1 MNIMQKAVSCQG
13 ITKWFGE
20 GDARVQ
26 ALRGLDL
33 EIRMGE
39 LAMLVGPSGCGKTTL
54 ISIIAGLLD
63 ATEGKLEV
71 LGARPKEL
79 KPEEQIVF
87 RRKNLGFVFQQF
99 NLLPTLTAA
108 ENVAIPLFVA
118 GYQRNS
124 AVEKASDL
132 LSELGL
138 GDHLSHKPSQL
149 SGGQQQR
156 VAIARALIHDPR
168 LVVCDEPTS
177 ALDAKTGHKVM
188 ELFSEIALRSDRALI
203 VVTHDSR
210 IFDFAD
216 VITHMEDGRA
226 VAEERKETY
235 GRAEFNAMMS
245 SNAKH
250 QNWFERTV

>member
-1 MNIMQKAVSCQG
+1 MQRAVLAEG

-33 EIRMGE
+33 EIGMGE

-63 ATEGKLEV
+63 ASDGELEV
-71 LGARPKEL
+71 MGARLKEL
-79 KPEEQIVF
+79 SASEQVLF

-108 ENVAIPLFVA
+108 ENVAVPLFVA
-118 GYQRNS
+118 GVSRRPAIEQ
-124 AVEKASDL
+124 ASEL
-132 LSELGL
+132 LNELGL
-138 GDHLSHKPSQL
+138 GDRLAHLPADL

-156 VAIARALIHDPR
+156 VAIARALIHNPR
-168 LVVCDEPTS
+168 LIVCDEPTS
-177 ALDAKTGHKVM
+177 ALDAKTGHLVM
-188 ELFSEIALRSDRALI
+188 ELFSEVAVRPDRALI

-210 IFDFAD
+210 IFEFAD
-216 VITHMEDGRA
+216 TIAQMEDGR
-226 VAEERKETY
+226 VIGVERGKGIGHRLTREIVE
-235 GRAEFNAMMS
+235 ASA
-245 SNAKH
+245 
-250 QNWFERTV
+250 

>member
-1 MNIMQKAVSCQG
+1 MERAVFAEG

-20 GDARVQ
+20 GDAKVQ

-33 EIRMGE
+33 EIGMGE

-63 ATEGKLEV
+63 ATDGELEV
-71 LGARPKEL
+71 LGTRPKQL
-79 KPEEQIVF
+79 NAEEQILF

-108 ENVAIPLFVA
+108 ENVAVPLFIA
-118 GYQRNS
+118 GADRRQ
-124 AVEKASDL
+124 AIEQASEL
-132 LSELGL
+132 LNELGL
-138 GDHLSHKPSQL
+138 GDRLSYLPRDL

-156 VAIARALIHDPR
+156 VAIARALVHNPQ

-177 ALDAKTGHKVM
+177 ALDAKTGHLVM
-188 ELFSEIALRSDRALI
+188 ELFSEVAVSPDRALV

-210 IFDFAD
+210 IYEFAD
-216 VITHMEDGRA
+216 TIARMEDGRVIGVERGQSIGHNLA
-226 VAEERKETY
+226 KEIAEA
-235 GRAEFNAMMS
+235 GD
-245 SNAKH
+245 
-250 QNWFERTV
+250 

>member
-1 MNIMQKAVSCQG
+1 MQTAVSCSG

-33 EIRMGE
+33 GIRMGE

-63 ATEGKLEV
+63 ATEGELEV
-71 LGARPKEL
+71 LGARPQAL
-79 KPEEQIVF
+79 KPEEQILF

-99 NLLPTLTAA
+99 NLLPTLSAS
-108 ENVAIPLFVA
+108 ENVAVPLFVA
-118 GYQRNS
+118 GFPRRP
-124 AVEKASDL
+124 AIEKASDL
-132 LSELGL
+132 LNELGL
-138 GDHLSHKPSQL
+138 GDHLRNLPSQL

-188 ELFSEIALRSDRALI
+188 ELFADIAVRPDRALI

-226 VAEERKETY
+226 VGEERKD
-235 GRAEFNAMMS
+235 GNDNVLVGSMAS
-245 SNAKH
+245 STTH
-250 QNWFERTV
+250 QPWIERTI

>member
-1 MNIMQKAVSCQG
+1 MQTAVSCTG

-20 GDARVQ
+20 GDARVE

-33 EIRMGE
+33 EIQMGE

-63 ATEGKLEV
+63 ATEGELEV
-71 LGARPKEL
+71 LGARPQKL
-79 KPEEQIVF
+79 KPEEKIVF

-99 NLLPTLTAA
+99 NLLPTLSAA
-108 ENVAIPLFVA
+108 ENVAVPLFVA
-118 GYQRNS
+118 GFPRRP
-124 AVEKASDL
+124 AIEKASEL
-132 LSELGL
+132 LNELGL
-138 GDHLSHKPSQL
+138 GDHLRNLPSQL

-188 ELFSEIALRSDRALI
+188 ELFAEIAVRPNRALI

-226 VAEERKETY
+226 VGEERKDRNDKVLVGVMTS
-235 GRAEFNAMMS
+235 GTTTP
-245 SNAKH
+245 
-250 QNWFERTV
+250 WIERTI

>member
-1 MNIMQKAVSCQG
+1 METAVNCTG

-33 EIRMGE
+33 EIGMGE

-63 ATEGKLEV
+63 ATEGHLEV
-71 LGARPKEL
+71 LGTNPPLLA
-79 KPEEQIVF
+79 PEEQILF

-108 ENVAIPLFVA
+108 ENVAVPLFVA
-118 GYQRNS
+118 GFPRRA
-124 AVEKASDL
+124 AVEQASEL
-132 LSELGL
+132 LNELGL
-138 GDHLSHKPSQL
+138 GDHLSYLPSQL

-156 VAIARALIHDPR
+156 VAIARALIHDPK

-177 ALDAKTGHKVM
+177 ALDAKTGHNVM
-188 ELFSEIALRSDRALI
+188 ELFADVAIRPDRALI

-210 IFDFAD
+210 IFEFAD

-226 VAEERKETY
+226 VGEERKKTNGKAAFEVTVP
-235 GRAEFNAMMS
+235 S
-245 SNAKH
+245 LSTH
-250 QNWFERTV
+250 PSWLERTI

>member
-1 MNIMQKAVSCQG
+1 MQTAVSCRG
-13 ITKWFGE
+13 ITRWFGE

-33 EIRMGE
+33 EIGMGE

-63 ATEGKLEV
+63 ATGGELQV

-79 KPEEQIVF
+79 KPDQQILF

-99 NLLPTLTAA
+99 NLLPTLNAA
-108 ENVAIPLFVA
+108 ENVAVPLFVA
-118 GYQRNS
+118 GCERRLAIEQ
-124 AVEKASDL
+124 ASEL
-132 LSELGL
+132 LDELGL
-138 GDHLSHKPSQL
+138 GDHLSYLPSEL

-188 ELFSEIALRSDRALI
+188 ELLAEVAVRLDRALI

-226 VAEERKETY
+226 VGAERRTQDRKVLVGTMTPANNTKQA
-235 GRAEFNAMMS
+235 RV
-245 SNAKH
+245 
-250 QNWFERTV
+250 ERTV